1 MPRIAVYPGSFDP
14 VTYGH
19 LDIIRRS
26 QELFDLIIVA
36 VNDNPSRDILFTG
49 HERVRMV
56 KELIKDFSRVRVERF
71 EGLLVDYAQEKSA
84 GFVIRGLRA
93 LSDFEYEFQ
102 MNLMNRKLNPRIET
116 IYLMTNQDYSYLSS
130 SIIKEIV
137 RLGGSTSG
145 LIPES
150 VREKLL
156 KKMTGHSKA

>member
-1 MPRIAVYPGSFDP
+1 MLRIAVYPGSFDP
-14 VTYGH
+14 ITNGH

-26 QELFDLIIVA
+26 QGLFDLIIIA
-36 VNDNPSRDILFTG
+36 INDNPSRNYLFRG
-49 HERVRMV
+49 EERVRMV
-56 KELIKDFSRVRVERF
+56 KEVLGDLSDVEVERF
-71 EGLLVDYAQEKSA
+71 EGLLVDYARDRGA
-84 GFVIRGLRA
+84 GFIIRGLRA

-102 MNLMNRKLNPRIET
+102 MDLMNRKLNPHIET

-145 LIPES
+145 LIPDS

-156 KKMTGHSKA
+156 KKMKR

>member
-14 VTYGH
+14 VTCGH

-49 HERVRMV
+49 DERVGMV
-56 KELIKDFSRVRVERF
+56 KEFIGDLSRIKVERF
-71 EGLLVDYAQEKSA
+71 EGLLVDYAQAKGA
-84 GFVIRGLRA
+84 GFIIRGLRA

-102 MNLMNRKLNPRIET
+102 MNLMNRRLNPHIET

-145 LIPES
+145 LISDS

-156 KKMTGHSKA
+156 KKMKG

>member
-49 HERVRMV
+49 GERIRMV
-56 KELIKDFSRVRVERF
+56 KELIGDLSRVQVERF
-71 EGLLVDYAQEKSA
+71 EGLLVDYAQAKGAS
-84 GFVIRGLRA
+84 FIIRGLRA

-102 MNLMNRKLNPRIET
+102 MNLMNRRLNPDIET

-145 LIPES
+145 LIPDS

-156 KKMTGHSKA
+156 KKMKG

>member
-49 HERVRMV
+49 HERIRMV
-56 KELIKDFSRVRVERF
+56 KELIKDFSRVQVERF
-71 EGLLVDYAQEKSA
+71 EGLLVDYAQEKGA
-84 GFVIRGLRA
+84 GFIIRGLRA

-102 MNLMNRKLNPRIET
+102 MNLMNRKLNPHVET

-137 RLGGSTSG
+137 RLRGSTSG

-156 KKMTGHSKA
+156 KKMTG

>member
-14 VTYGH
+14 VTHGH

-49 HERVRMV
+49 GERIRMV
-56 KELIKDFSRVRVERF
+56 KEFIGDLSRVQVERF
-71 EGLLVDYAQEKSA
+71 EGLLVDYAQAKGA
-84 GFVIRGLRA
+84 GFIIRGLRA

-102 MNLMNRKLNPRIET
+102 INLMNRRLNPHIET
-116 IYLMTNQDYSYLSS
+116 IYLMTSQEYSYLSS

-145 LIPES
+145 LVPDS

-156 KKMTGHSKA
+156 KKIKR

>member
-1 MPRIAVYPGSFDP
+1 MPKIAVYPGSFDP
-14 VTYGH
+14 ITNGH

-26 QELFDLIIVA
+26 QGLFDLIIVA
-36 VNDNPSRDILFTG
+36 VNDNPSRDYLFTG
-49 HERVRMV
+49 GERVRMV
-56 KELIKDFSRVRVERF
+56 KEVLGDLSRIEVERF
-71 EGLLVDYAQEKSA
+71 EGLLVDYARDRGA

-102 MNLMNRKLNPRIET
+102 MDLMNRKLNPHIET

-130 SIIKEIV
+130 SIIKEIA

-145 LIPES
+145 LIPDS

-156 KKMTGHSKA
+156 KKMKR

>member
-19 LDIIRRS
+19 QDIIRRS

-49 HERVRMV
+49 DERVGMV
-56 KELIKDFSRVRVERF
+56 KEFIGDLSRIKVERF
-71 EGLLVDYAQEKSA
+71 EGLLVDYAQEKGA
-84 GFVIRGLRA
+84 GFIIRGLRA

-145 LIPES
+145 LISES

-156 KKMTGHSKA
+156 KKMTG

>member
-14 VTYGH
+14 ITNGH

-36 VNDNPSRDILFTG
+36 VSDNFPKDYLFRG
-49 HERVRMV
+49 EERVRMV
-56 KELIKDFSRVRVERF
+56 KEVLGDFSDVEVETF
-71 EGLLVDYAQEKSA
+71 EGLLVDYARDRGA

-102 MNLMNRKLNPRIET
+102 MDLMNRRLNPHIET
-116 IYLMTNQDYSYLSS
+116 IYLMTNQEYSYLSS
-130 SIIKEIV
+130 SLIKEIV

-145 LIPES
+145 LIPDS

-156 KKMTGHSKA
+156 KKMKK

>member
-49 HERVRMV
+49 HERIRMV
-56 KELIKDFSRVRVERF
+56 KELIKDFSRVQVERF
-71 EGLLVDYAQEKSA
+71 EGLLVDYAQAKGA
-84 GFVIRGLRA
+84 GFIIRGLRA

-137 RLGGSTSG
+137 RLRGSTSG
-145 LIPES
+145 LIPDS

-156 KKMTGHSKA
+156 KKMTG

>member
-49 HERVRMV
+49 HERIRMV
-56 KELIKDFSRVRVERF
+56 KELIKDFSRVQVERF
-71 EGLLVDYAQEKSA
+71 EGLLVDYAQEKGA
-84 GFVIRGLRA
+84 GFIIRGLRA

-137 RLGGSTSG
+137 RLRGSTSG

-156 KKMTGHSKA
+156 KKMTG

>member
-14 VTYGH
+14 VTHGH

-49 HERVRMV
+49 GERIRMV
-56 KELIKDFSRVRVERF
+56 KEFIGDLSRVQVERF
-71 EGLLVDYAQEKSA
+71 EGLLVDYAQAKGAS
-84 GFVIRGLRA
+84 FIIRCLRA

-102 MNLMNRKLNPRIET
+102 MNLMNRRLNPHIET

-145 LIPES
+145 LIPDS

-156 KKMTGHSKA
+156 KKMTG

>member
-36 VNDNPSRDILFTG
+36 VNDNPPRDILFTG
-49 HERVRMV
+49 DERVGMV
-56 KELIKDFSRVRVERF
+56 KEFIGDLSRIKVERF
-71 EGLLVDYAQEKSA
+71 EGLLVDYAQAKGA
-84 GFVIRGLRA
+84 GFIIRGLRA

-102 MNLMNRKLNPRIET
+102 MNLMNRRLNPHIET

-145 LIPES
+145 LISDS

-156 KKMTGHSKA
+156 KKMKG